1 MIGKEKKIALLIR
14 EITGVDVFKNTRKTE
29 YVEYR
34 SLYNYILW
42 KVMKK
47 SLTWI
52 RDNYKENGKNYD
64 HATVIHSI
72 KMFDIYKKY
81 NKNIMPLFN
90 ELCQFN
96 NTVLEEI
103 AFIDTALHNM
113 KTESVKEVSA
123 LVNEL
128 LTQNFKD
135 EASENTEVQAERV
148 EAES

>member
-1 MIGKEKKIALLIR
+1 MKRENKIALLIN
-14 EITGVDVFKNTRKTE
+14 EITGINVYKNTRKSE

-52 RDNYKENGKNYD
+52 RNHYKENGKNYD
-64 HATVIHSI
+64 HATVIHSL

-96 NTVLEEI
+96 DTVLEEI
-103 AFIDTALHNM
+103 AFIDTTLQNM
-113 KTESVKEVSA
+113 NKDEVKKVSK

-128 LTQNFKD
+128 LIQNYKN